1 MSREPRKQVIQEWL
15 QRTRTQ
21 VHDRRT
27 VQEVKPLLWN
37 NHLRLSSDKLANDIT
52 ATEFAQ
58 SSFRELPALQ
68 ITITEEEL
76 ERLILDQE
84 KLGKLMYLPEVRE
97 AIMYYT
103 LNGYL
108 DNGTTY

>member
-1 MSREPRKQVIQEWL
+1 MSRDQVIREWL
-15 QRTRTQ
+15 QRTRTT
-21 VHDRRT
+21 VESRRT

-37 NHLRLSSDKLANDIT
+37 NYLRLSADKLDSTLT
-52 ATEFAQ
+52 ATE
-58 SSFRELPALQ
+58 SISYREMPALQ

-84 KLGKLMYLPEVRE
+84 KLRKLMYLTEVRE

>member
-15 QRTRTQ
+15 QRTCTQ

-27 VQEVKPLLWN
+27 VREVKPLLWN
-37 NHLRLSSDKLANDIT
+37 NYLRLSSEANDIT
-52 ATEFAQ
+52 ATEFVQ

-84 KLGKLMYLPEVRE
+84 KLRKLMYLTEVRE

-103 LNGYL
+103 LKGYL

>member
-37 NHLRLSSDKLANDIT
+37 NYLRLSSEANDI
-52 ATEFAQ
+52 AAPEFVQ

-84 KLGKLMYLPEVRE
+84 KLRKLMYLPEVRE
-97 AIMYYT
+97 TIMYYT